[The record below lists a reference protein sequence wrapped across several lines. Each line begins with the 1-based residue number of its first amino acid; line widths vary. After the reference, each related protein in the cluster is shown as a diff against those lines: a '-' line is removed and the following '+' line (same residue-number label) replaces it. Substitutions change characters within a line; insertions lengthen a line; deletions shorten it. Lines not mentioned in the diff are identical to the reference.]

1 MFLSSLGAIEPR
13 LTLDSSWPEY
23 YCRAYHTF
31 LYSLA
36 LTNLSLA
43 HIQPI
48 NEYED
53 KNKRE
58 RIKDVHKYTKLLL
71 KNHQLRQST
80 IDEPNL
86 TSLRFFSHA
95 IQVFEHTLNKRS
107 AKSDVD
113 VDLVVSLQPLL

>member
-23 YCRAYHTF
+23 YSRAYHTF

-58 RIKDVHKYTKLLL
+58 RIKDVHKYTNSLQRERIVLNLALLL
-71 KNHQLRQST
+71 
-80 IDEPNL
+80 PC
-86 TSLRFFSHA
+86 A
-95 IQVFEHTLNKRS
+95 AS
-107 AKSDVD
+107 ARA
-113 VDLVVSLQPLL
+113 